1 MLAWLRTQVYQDAL
15 ATASKPPFRPLARE
29 FVAVPQRL
37 VKASH
42 LVKNTPLI
50 VIVGFG
56 LLMAAAF
63 AVAVSVV
70 RSNEADMLVEH
81 SFEVEQTGQALLGDL
96 QAAETG
102 QRGYLL
108 TLDSAYL
115 KPFDNAL
122 GTVPRLLDSLHQ
134 LTADNRTQGTHIFAL
149 EPLVSAKL
157 QEMRRTVELAQ
168 EGKSDEALNIVNS
181 DQGRGLMD
189 AIRTEFAGF
198 FQTERDLLHARQAS
212 AADLRRWL
220 AVLIGVALLAAA
232 ILSGVLAVATRHAVQ
247 GLLDRTRELEEE
259 SKLRREAED
268 SLRQV
273 QNMEAVGQLSGGIA
287 HDFNNLLTIIVGN
300 LDTMKRQLAK
310 AADGAEL
317 AKLADRLMKPLD
329 AALQG
334 ARSAAQLTQRLLA
347 FSRRQALEPE
357 RLDINKLV
365 SGMLELLRRSLG
377 EQISIETV
385 LGAGLWPA
393 FADPHQLE
401 NALLNLTLNARAAM
415 PEGGCL
421 TIETA
426 NTYLDAAYARR
437 FGDVEAGQY
446 VVLCVTDTGTGIP
459 GEIIDRVFE
468 PFFTTK
474 PVGEGS
480 GLGLAMV
487 HGFVKQSGGHVRI
500 YSEEGDGTTVKMYLP
515 RMTKAAEET
524 ATPSGKPEDVASI
537 PRGEPHETIL
547 LVEDNEGVRHYAKDV
562 LTELGYRVH
571 DAADGDEALRFVAK
585 KPAIDLLFT
594 DVVLPGSLTG
604 RDLANRLRQRYP
616 DLPVLYTT
624 GYTRNAIVHQ
634 GRLDPDVHLL
644 NKPYTQ
650 QDLAHKVRELLDR
663 A

>member
-1 MLAWLRTQVYQDAL
+1 
-15 ATASKPPFRPLARE
+15 
-29 FVAVPQRL
+29 VAVPHRL

-50 VIVGFG
+50 VIVG
-56 LLMAAAF
+56 LALVMAAAF
-63 AVAVSVV
+63 AVAVLVV
-70 RSNEADMLVEH
+70 RSNEADMLVER
-81 SFEVEQTGQALLGDL
+81 SFEVEQSGQALLGDL

-108 TLDSAYL
+108 TQDAAYL

-122 GTVPRLLDSLHQ
+122 STVPRLLDSLHQ
-134 LTADNRTQGTHIFAL
+134 LTADNRAQETHIFAL
-149 EPLVSAKL
+149 EPLINAKL
-157 QEMRRTVELAQ
+157 EEMRRTVALAQ
-168 EGKSDEALNIVNS
+168 EGKSDEALNIVNT

-189 AIRTEFAGF
+189 AIRAELAGF

-220 AVLIGVALLAAA
+220 AILIAVALLAAA
-232 ILSGVLAVATRHAVQ
+232 ILTGVLAMATRQAVL
-247 GLLDRTRELEEE
+247 GLIDRTRELEEE
-259 SKLRREAED
+259 TKLRQEAED

-273 QNMEAVGQLSGGIA
+273 QKIEAVGQLTGGIA

-310 AADGAEL
+310 TTEPAQL
-317 AKLADRLMKPLD
+317 VKLRDNLMKPLESS
-329 AALQG
+329 LQG
-334 ARSAAQLTQRLLA
+334 ARNAAQLTQRLLA
-347 FSRRQALEPE
+347 FSRRQALDPE
-357 RLDINKLV
+357 RLDLNKLV
-365 SGMLELLRRSLG
+365 SGMIELLRRSLG
-377 EQISIETV
+377 EQISVETV
-385 LGAGLWPA
+385 LGGGLWPT

-401 NALLNLTLNARAAM
+401 NALLNLALNAKAAM

-459 GEIIDRVFE
+459 EEIIDRVFE

-474 PVGEGS
+474 PAGEGS

-500 YSEEGDGTTVKMYLP
+500 YSEEGEGTTVKVYLP
-515 RMTKAAEET
+515 RMTKGVEEL
-524 ATPSGKPEDVASI
+524 ATPSGKPEESPPI

-547 LVEDNEGVRHYAKDV
+547 LVEDNAGVRNYAKDV
-562 LTELGYRVH
+562 LTELGYQVH

-604 RDLANRLRQRYP
+604 RDLAERLRQRYP
-616 DLPVLYTT
+616 RLPVLYTT

-634 GRLDPDVHLL
+634 GRLDPDVDLL

-650 QDLAHKVRELLDR
+650 QDLALKIRELLDR

>member
-1 MLAWLRTQVYQDAL
+1 
-15 ATASKPPFRPLARE
+15 
-29 FVAVPQRL
+29 VPHRL

-42 LVKNTPLI
+42 LVRHAPLI
-50 VIVGFG
+50 VIVGFA
-56 LLMAAAF
+56 LVMAAAF
-63 AVAVSVV
+63 AVAVLVV
-70 RSNEADMLVEH
+70 RSNEADQLVTH

-102 QRGYLL
+102 QRDYLL
-108 TLDSAYL
+108 TNDRAYL

-122 GTVPRLLDSLHQ
+122 STVPRLLDSLHQ
-134 LTADNRTQGTHIFAL
+134 LTKEDRNQETHVFAL
-149 EPLVSAKL
+149 EPLISTKL

-168 EGKSDEALNIVNS
+168 EGKRAEGLNIVET

-189 AIRTEFAGF
+189 AIRAELAGF
-198 FQTERDLLHARQAS
+198 FQTEHNLLRARQAS
-212 AADLRRWL
+212 AAELRRWL
-220 AVLIGVALLAAA
+220 AVLIGVALLAAT
-232 ILSGVLAVATRHAVQ
+232 ILTGVLAIATRQAVQ

-259 SKLRREAED
+259 TKLRRDAED

-273 QNMEAVGQLSGGIA
+273 HKIEAVGQLSGGIA

-310 AADGAEL
+310 TTDPAQL
-317 AKLADRLMKPLD
+317 AKLRDKLMKPLEG
-329 AALQG
+329 ALQG
-334 ARSAAQLTQRLLA
+334 ARSAVQLTQRLLA
-347 FSRRQALEPE
+347 FSRRQALDPV
-357 RLDINKLV
+357 RLDVNKLI

-385 LGAGLWPA
+385 FGAGLWPT

-401 NALLNLTLNARAAM
+401 NALLNLALNAKAAM
-415 PEGGCL
+415 PEGGHL

-426 NTYLDAAYARR
+426 NTYLDAVYARR

-459 GEIIDRVFE
+459 EEILDRVFE

-480 GLGLAMV
+480 GLGLAMI

-500 YSEEGDGTTVKMYLP
+500 YSEEGEGTTVKIYLP
-515 RMTKAAEET
+515 RMTKAGEET
-524 ATPSGKPEDVASI
+524 ATTPSGKPEKVAPI
-537 PRGEPHETIL
+537 PRGEPSETIL
-547 LVEDNEGVRHYAKDV
+547 LVEDNEGVRNYAKDV

-571 DAADGDEALRFVAK
+571 DAADADEALRFAAK
-585 KPAIDLLFT
+585 KPTIDLLFT

-616 DLPVLYTT
+616 RLPVLYTT

-634 GRLDPDVHLL
+634 GRLDPDVQLL

-650 QDLAHKVRELLDR
+650 QDLAQKVRELLNR